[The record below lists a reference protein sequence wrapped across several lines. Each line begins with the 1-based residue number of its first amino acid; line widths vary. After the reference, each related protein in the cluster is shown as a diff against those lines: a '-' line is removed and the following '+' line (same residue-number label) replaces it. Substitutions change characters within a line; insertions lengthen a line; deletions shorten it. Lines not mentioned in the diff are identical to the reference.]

1 MIGDLMASKLLQ
13 AKPIAGIVAAVLMA
27 VGVLLG
33 GVDVAGA
40 PGTTV
45 AATQVRLAACS
56 IPENATHTL
65 KLIDAGEWPPND
77 GSGTKG
83 GTTWTDREGSLPR
96 TDSNGNAVHYKEWDV
111 NEKRPGQTRD
121 AERIVT
127 GDDGTAWYTGDHYA
141 TFCQMR

>member
-1 MIGDLMASKLLQ
+1 MSSKRLQSKAVASL
-13 AKPIAGIVAAVLMA
+13 AAVVLAGLTAMS
-27 VGVLLG
+27 VLLG
-33 GVDVAGA
+33 GADAVRT
-40 PGTTV
+40 PGITV
-45 AATQVRLAACS
+45 AATQIQQVGCA
-56 IPENATHTL
+56 IPDRAWQTL

-96 TDSNGNAVHYKEWDV
+96 TGANGNPVHYTEWDV
-111 NEKRPGQTRD
+111 NEKQPGQTRD

-141 TFCQMR
+141 RFCQMR